1 MILTFDDEAKRPP
14 RRHKSGLYLVFKAIR
29 QRRIVMNK
37 IMPVLLMLALVLAPV
52 PRAALAQQRLTDP
65 GVQKIK
71 TDIARRLRD
80 EKTNVTVRLR
90 NGAEFTGKITNAAEN
105 IFILREKNSSTQRH
119 INYADVTKVKGRGLS
134 KGAKF
139 GILTGIIA
147 GAVIIG
153 ALISLK
159 NIDPFKDGVLR

>member
-1 MILTFDDEAKRPP
+1 
-14 RRHKSGLYLVFKAIR
+14 
-29 QRRIVMNK
+29 MNK
-37 IMPVLLMLALVLAPV
+37 LMPVLLMLALILFPV
-52 PRAALAQQRLTDP
+52 PRALAQELTDP
-65 GVQKIK
+65 SVVKVK

-80 EKTNVTVRLR
+80 AKTNVTVRLR
-90 NGAEFTGKITNAAEN
+90 NGSELKGRITQAAESM
-105 IFILREKNSSTQRH
+105 FTLKEKNTRTQRD
-119 INYADVTKVKGRGLS
+119 ISYADVTKVKGQGLS

-159 NIDPFKDGVLR
+159 NFDPFENGVLR

>member
-1 MILTFDDEAKRPP
+1 
-14 RRHKSGLYLVFKAIR
+14 
-29 QRRIVMNK
+29 MNTL
-37 IMPVLLMLALVLAPV
+37 MTVLLMLALILSPI
-52 PRAALAQQRLTDP
+52 PRAALAYQQLTDTS
-65 GVQKIK
+65 VVKIK

-80 EKTNVTVRLR
+80 AKTNVTVRLR
-90 NGAEFTGKITNAAEN
+90 NGSELKGRITQAAQTMFTLK
-105 IFILREKNSSTQRH
+105 EKNTSTQRD
-119 INYADVTKVKGRGLS
+119 ISYADVTKVQAQGLS

-159 NIDPFKDGVLR
+159 NFDPFENGVLR

>member
-1 MILTFDDEAKRPP
+1 
-14 RRHKSGLYLVFKAIR
+14 
-29 QRRIVMNK
+29 MNK
-37 IMPVLLMLALVLAPV
+37 FKLVLLMLALILSPV
-52 PRAALAQQRLTDP
+52 PRVALAQQQLTDP
-65 GVQKIK
+65 SVEKVK
-71 TDIARRLRD
+71 TDIARRFRD

-90 NGAEFTGKITNAAEN
+90 NGSELKGRITQAAEN
-105 IFILREKNSSTQRH
+105 MFTLRKKNSGTQWD
-119 INYADVTKVKGRGLS
+119 ISYADVTKVKGQGLS

-159 NIDPFKDGVLR
+159 NFDPFKNGVLR